1 MTDLLKFDGLDDA
14 IIGTAS
20 PASGEGEVIVYDGE
34 KILDVLMA
42 GSDMTEEEALDY
54 MSFNILGLYAG
65 ANTPI
70 VMWRQ
75 TPEEVL
81 LYATAI
87 AEH

>member
-20 PASGEGEVIVYDGE
+20 PASGDGEVIVYDGE
-34 KILDVLMA
+34 KILDILIA
-42 GSDMTEEEALDY
+42 GSDMDEEEALDY

-65 ANTPI
+65 TNTPI
-70 VMWRQ
+70 VMWKQ

-87 AEH
+87 SDD